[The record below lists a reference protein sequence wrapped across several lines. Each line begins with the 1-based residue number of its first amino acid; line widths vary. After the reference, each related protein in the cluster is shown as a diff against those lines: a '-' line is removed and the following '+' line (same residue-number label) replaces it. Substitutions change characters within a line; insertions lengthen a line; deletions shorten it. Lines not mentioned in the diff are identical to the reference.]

1 MENKKL
7 PRLSFKDRLKVVN
20 GEIKMYEFQLSAGP
34 NKDELWRAFC
44 ERKLQKKYKK
54 RDLLLFGK
62 SYSEQLETEPITTN
76 KAIEQWLERNETIE
90 TM

>member
-1 MENKKL
+1 MENNKL

-34 NKDELWRAFC
+34 NQDELWRAFC
-44 ERKLQKKYKK
+44 ERKLEKKYKK

-62 SYSEQLETEPITTN
+62 QMEVEPITTN
-76 KAIEQWLERNETIE
+76 KAIEQWLEKNETIE